1 MKRMKY
7 VTSCFLLVSLNFFPS
22 TYSVETGKCDHDE
35 ISDNVINLISCLDNV
50 INDHVEDLITE
61 YKKQVKENSKNYNVK
76 KVKDSLVKIYD
87 DATACVVDFSSKCLE
102 EKHTNLVKLFIEEIR
117 PILQEVTEDA
127 VKQSL
132 KLEKFLKEWE
142 TVVGD
147 SYSETMTFLE
157 GLWSTDKKCNIEK
170 IEDTINKEIIQPCFK
185 LQIETLVPLYYYVQG
200 STREYY
206 DKDCQYDQNNPNNC
220 WKYKKRYESLPKTV
234 SVCQVM
240 DATVNSCMKET
251 ACISTREMTFLRT
264 IGVKIYNMAMNKA
277 TKIKEQ
283 FESLAEMINTVKS
296 TEFSYGDTGWDD
308 SGEDILDSY
317 IDLDNAFCD
326 DEKQARLLETAD
338 YLFDDY
344 KGENCMRKL
353 AALVKELPG
362 SKSNRTSIMN
372 EILISTVLLISY
384 ILNAVIF
391 DHQIV

>member
-7 VTSCFLLVSLNFFPS
+7 VTSCFLLVSLNFFSP

-35 ISDNVINLISCLDNV
+35 LSENVINLISCLDNV
-50 INDHVEDLITE
+50 INDHVEDLIAE
-61 YKKQVKENSKNYNVK
+61 YKKQVKENSKTYNVK
-76 KVKDSLVKIYD
+76 KGKDNLVKIYD
-87 DATACVVDFSSKCLE
+87 DATACVVDFSTKCLE

-127 VKQSL
+127 LKQSL

-147 SYSETMTFLE
+147 SHTETMTFLE

-170 IEDTINKEIIQPCFK
+170 IEQTIEEEIIKPCFE

-200 STREYY
+200 STKQYY
-206 DKDCQYDQNNPNNC
+206 DYDCKYDQNNPDSC
-220 WKYKKRYESLPKTV
+220 WKYKKRHESLPKTV
-234 SVCQVM
+234 SVCQAM

-251 ACISTREMTFLRT
+251 ACMSTREMTFLRT
-264 IGVKIYNMAMNKA
+264 VGVKIYKMAMNKA
-277 TKIKEQ
+277 MKIKEQ
-283 FESLAEMINTVKS
+283 FESLAVMINTVKS

-344 KGENCMRKL
+344 KGENCKRKL

-362 SKSNRTSIMN
+362 SKSNRKSIIN
-372 EILISTVLLISY
+372 EILISTVLLISS
-384 ILNAVIF
+384 ILNVVIF
-391 DHQIV
+391 DH

>member
-7 VTSCFLLVSLNFFPS
+7 VSSCFLLVSMNFFPS

-35 ISDNVINLISCLDNV
+35 ISNKVINLISCLDNV

-61 YKKQVKENSKNYNVK
+61 YKNQVKENSKTYDVK
-76 KVKDSLVKIYD
+76 KVKDNLVKIYD
-87 DATACVVDFSSKCLE
+87 DATTCVVDFSSKCLE

-117 PILQEVTEDA
+117 PILQEVTGDA

-147 SYSETMTFLE
+147 SYTETMTFLE
-157 GLWSTDKKCNIEK
+157 GLWSTDKKCNIDK
-170 IEDTINKEIIQPCFK
+170 IEETIIEDIIKPCLE
-185 LQIETLVPLYYYVQG
+185 LQIETLVPLSYYVQG
-200 STREYY
+200 STRKYY
-206 DKDCQYDQNNPNNC
+206 DKDCNYDQNNPDNC

-251 ACISTREMTFLRT
+251 SCISTQEMTFLRT
-264 IGVKIYNMAMNKA
+264 VGVKIYNMAMNKA
-277 TKIKEQ
+277 MKIKEQ
-283 FESLAEMINTVKS
+283 FESLAIMINTVKS
-296 TEFSYGDTGWDD
+296 TKFSYGDTGKDD
-308 SGEDILDSY
+308 SGENILDRY

-326 DEKQARLLETAD
+326 DEKQERLLETVD
-338 YLFDDY
+338 YIFDDY
-344 KGENCMRKL
+344 NGENCKRKL

-362 SKSNRTSIMN
+362 SNSNRKSVVN
-372 EILISTVLLISY
+372 EILTLTVILISY
-384 ILNAVIF
+384 MLNP
-391 DHQIV
+391 